1 MQCDWS
7 DMATML
13 AVWEW
18 DSVMGYEFQPN
29 TVVFL
34 LYWCCGFVFLLI
46 LDMHWYNKHDLN
58 CSDFDCLV
66 LSFLD

>member
-7 DMATML
+7 DMATVL

-18 DSVMGYEFQPN
+18 DSVMCYEFQPN